1 MLWQYVRKK
10 VKKSLYP
17 DLIYW
22 SDNLPRGIRLSIYKK
37 YKTLNIRFEYLPEA
51 WSPMLY
57 YFYFNQKKDYYYP
70 TDDDIKFFYFTLF
83 KKNGFLF
90 MIVCCIV
97 FRDCFLE
104 FAFFL
109 FKSAIT
115 FYLILCLI
123 YTIFYIRKHI
133 RIGVR
138 ILYRTPIKL
147 YPILM
152 IIIINLILN
161 ILLNNC
167 NRKKKQEWYF

>member
-22 SDNLPRGIRLSIYKK
+22 SDNLPRRIRLSIYKE
-37 YKTLNIRFEYLPEA
+37 YKTLNIRFEYIPEA
-51 WSPMLY
+51 WGPMMY
-57 YFYFNQKKDYYYP
+57 YFYFNQKKHYYYP
-70 TDDDIKFFYFTLF
+70 TDDDIQFFYFTLF

-90 MIVCCIV
+90 MIVCCIIY
-97 FRDCFLE
+97 RDCFLE

-123 YTIFYIRKHI
+123 YTIFYIRKHL
-133 RIGVR
+133 RIGFR
-138 ILYRTPIKL
+138 FLRRTPIKL
-147 YPILM
+147 YPILF

-161 ILLNNC
+161 ILLNNN

>member
-83 KKNGFLF
+83 KK
-90 MIVCCIV
+90 MV
-97 FRDCFLE
+97 
-104 FAFFL
+104 FFL
-109 FKSAIT
+109 
-115 FYLILCLI
+115 
-123 YTIFYIRKHI
+123 
-133 RIGVR
+133 
-138 ILYRTPIKL
+138 
-147 YPILM
+147 
-152 IIIINLILN
+152 
-161 ILLNNC
+161 
-167 NRKKKQEWYF
+167 